1 MTMENLVISASR
13 VEIDT
18 ESDRTLLVDIQMS
31 TAEYESVLK
40 QYREEDIARIVGAR
54 GLLENM
60 GIDDIISYVND
71 TGIMETQEDR
81 P

>member
-18 ESDRTLLVDIQMS
+18 ETDRTILVDIQMS
-31 TAEYESVLK
+31 TAEYESVLG
-40 QYREEDIARIVGAR
+40 QYREEDVVRIVGAR
-54 GLLENM
+54 ELLEHM
-60 GIDDIISYVND
+60 DDDDIISYVND

-81 P
+81 Q

>member
-1 MTMENLVISASR
+1 MENLVISASR